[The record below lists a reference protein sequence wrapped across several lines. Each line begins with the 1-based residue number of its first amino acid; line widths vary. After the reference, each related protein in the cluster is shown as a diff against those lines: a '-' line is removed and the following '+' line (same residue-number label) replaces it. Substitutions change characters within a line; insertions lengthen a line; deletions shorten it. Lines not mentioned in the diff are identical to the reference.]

1 MNYYDVNDY
10 ELLSYV
16 SDCEDANELIFEK
29 YKPLIIN
36 NATNMMKYCKSS
48 GVDIND
54 LIQEGLYGLN
64 IAIKSYTDNKTASFY
79 TFASRCINNRMISL
93 IVSSRRLKNK
103 VLNDSVFLEMN
114 DKDNLSNL
122 GKNIC
127 DNSFNPEEILLEIE
141 GKNKILDA
149 IENCLNENEKQ
160 VIYLKIDGYKYKEI
174 ANKLGK
180 STKYVD
186 NIIRRIR
193 NKMKD
198 YLDDK

>member
-103 VLNDSVFLEMN
+103 ILNDSVFLEMN